1 MTPSSLVRA
10 ARWSQGHLLWW
21 RKLEEE
27 WTLEVKTNSSVLDR
41 FKVTVTQVKMPSKQL
56 DISLELSSRS
66 WPETECE
73 NHRDVGRI

>member
-1 MTPSSLVRA
+1 MLE
-10 ARWSQGHLLWW
+10 
-21 RKLEEE
+21 RK
-27 WTLEVKTNSSVLDR
+27 TKSSVLDR
-41 FKVTVTQVKMPSKQL
+41 FKVSVTQVKMPSKQL